1 MICMEVGMKK
11 IVFDIIIP
19 LLVLA
24 VWMIVCYTVC
34 NKADGFDFF
43 LYWIMVGS
51 PYGIRKMCIFL
62 IPKNFGI
69 AGSMGVLALNC
80 VIGGMLGGIIVIMRI
95 VKILMEIIKMIAGH
109 FWTQCPKV

>member
-24 VWMIVCYTVC
+24 VWMLVCYPVC

-43 LYWIMVGS
+43 LYWIMVDS

-80 VIGGMLGGIIVIMRI
+80 VIGIIVIMRI

>member
-1 MICMEVGMKK
+1 
-11 IVFDIIIP
+11 
-19 LLVLA
+19 
-24 VWMIVCYTVC
+24 
-34 NKADGFDFF
+34 
-43 LYWIMVGS
+43 
-51 PYGIRKMCIFL
+51 MCIFL